1 MKKLKAE
8 LHRMRFWISAISI
21 FITVPLFVIARLGA
35 VNERKSEMLGGEL
48 LILFIPFI
56 ANMIYINI
64 KDTIIEHRRM
74 TMILKRQ
81 KVPRPTIVVKNIK
94 SIKENNTKDVIDN
107 VRREKPRINSIFK
120 QDSIEV

>member
-21 FITVPLFVIARLGA
+21 SITIPLFIIARLGA

-74 TMILKRQ
+74 TMIAQ
-81 KVPRPTIVVKNIK
+81 KQKIISPKN
-94 SIKENNTKDVIDN
+94 
-107 VRREKPRINSIFK
+107 
-120 QDSIEV
+120 

>member
-21 FITVPLFVIARLGA
+21 SVTVPLFVIARLGA
-35 VNERKSEMLGGEL
+35 VNERKSEIFGGEL

-74 TMILKRQ
+74 TMILKRK
-81 KVPRPTIVVKNIK
+81 KVPKPTIVVKIL
-94 SIKENNTKDVIDN
+94 
-107 VRREKPRINSIFK
+107 RA
-120 QDSIEV
+120 

>member
-21 FITVPLFVIARLGA
+21 SVTIPLFIIARLGA
-35 VNERKSEMLGGEL
+35 VNERKSEMFGGEL

-74 TMILKRQ
+74 TMILKRK
-81 KVPRPTIVVKNIK
+81 KVPKPTIVVKNIK
-94 SIKENNTKDVIDN
+94 SIKGLKYFQQYCQTIL
-107 VRREKPRINSIFK
+107 IFRM
-120 QDSIEV
+120 

>member
-1 MKKLKAE
+1 MVVHRYELSPSKSKKGKSPMKKLKAE

-21 FITVPLFVIARLGA
+21 SVTIPLFIIARLGA

-74 TMILKRQ
+74 TMILKRK
-81 KVPRPTIVVKNIK
+81 KVPKPTIVVKNIR
-94 SIKENNTKDVIDN
+94 SIKENT
-107 VRREKPRINSIFK
+107 
-120 QDSIEV
+120 

>member
-1 MKKLKAE
+1 MKKLKTE

-21 FITVPLFVIARLGA
+21 SITIPLFIIARLGA

-64 KDTIIEHRRM
+64 KDTIIDTIIEHRRM
-74 TMILKRQ
+74 TMILKRK
-81 KVPRPTIVVKNIK
+81 KVPKPTIVVKNIR
-94 SIKENNTKDVIDN
+94 SIKENT
-107 VRREKPRINSIFK
+107 
-120 QDSIEV
+120 

>member
-1 MKKLKAE
+1 MVVHRYELSPSKSKKGKSPMKKLKAE

-21 FITVPLFVIARLGA
+21 FITVPLFTIARLGA

-64 KDTIIEHRRM
+64 KDTIKDTIIEHRRM
-74 TMILKRQ
+74 TMILKRK
-81 KVPRPTIVVKNIK
+81 KVPKPTIVVKNIK
-94 SIKENNTKDVIDN
+94 SIKENT
-107 VRREKPRINSIFK
+107 
-120 QDSIEV
+120 

>member
-81 KVPRPTIVVKNIK
+81 KVPRPTIVVKIL
-94 SIKENNTKDVIDN
+94 EA
-107 VRREKPRINSIFK
+107 
-120 QDSIEV
+120 